1 MGPATAGTGSA
12 APALSC
18 ANSCGLGVGAIVKAK
33 LGLQP
38 NRSTRRI
45 LGRSRALT
53 VHIIDM
59 GRRLGRGTTYSG
71 LVVGAIAKPKLCTQ
85 PKPLGEASTP
95 PGKAA
100 TPPRP

>member
-1 MGPATAGTGSA
+1 M
-12 APALSC
+12 L
-18 ANSCGLGVGAIVKAK
+18 N
-33 LGLQP
+33 LQP
-38 NRSTRRI
+38 KPLDKASYAAWQGGYSTKAAGRRATSPSAK
-45 LGRSRALT
+45 RCRALT

-59 GRRLGRGTTYSG
+59 GRRLGRGTTDSG
-71 LVVGAIAKPKLCTQ
+71 LVVGAIAKPKLGTQ